1 MVVLAEKG
9 GTSVYNMPTNTM
21 DAVSDDSPKEQTET
35 LKCADTLKPVDRAI
49 WMMR

>member
-9 GTSVYNMPTNTM
+9 RTSVYNMPTNTM

-35 LKCADTLKPVDRAI
+35 LKMQTHLNQ
-49 WMMR
+49 